1 MGHGLFHPQYLETG
15 KILLFYI
22 RRIHGRSHF
31 VTVERYT
38 GNNRYKFGASLLLKN
53 DRSRS
58 IPSNDFRT
66 PKNLRFPAEHIL
78 GCPAKR
84 FTLTSLD

>member
-1 MGHGLFHPQYLETG
+1 MSLVDGVGSYNFTTIGHGLFHPQYLETG

-38 GNNRYKFGASLLLKN
+38 GNNSYKFGA
-53 DRSRS
+53 
-58 IPSNDFRT
+58 
-66 PKNLRFPAEHIL
+66 
-78 GCPAKR
+78 
-84 FTLTSLD
+84 